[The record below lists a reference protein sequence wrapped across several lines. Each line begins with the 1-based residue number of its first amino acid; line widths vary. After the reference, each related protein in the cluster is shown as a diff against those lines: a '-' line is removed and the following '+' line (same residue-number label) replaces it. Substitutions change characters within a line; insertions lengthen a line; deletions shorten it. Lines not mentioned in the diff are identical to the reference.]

1 MSRHRNRKPP
11 PGTLD
16 LLVEANR
23 LLASAGIRDSQLEAE
38 LLLASA
44 LGTSRGD
51 LYVPPGKDPTQ
62 AEAERFLDF
71 VVQRMARAPIQ
82 YITGEAA
89 FRHLAVLVG
98 DAVLIPRPETEIL
111 VETALEFLGARNA
124 STLLEPGCG
133 SGAVAVSLAFECAS
147 AQIVAT
153 DIDQSAIRIARENAK
168 RYGVRQRIGFLCGD
182 LFAPVGR
189 AARFDAIVC
198 NPPYVQSCELASLDP
213 EIRDYEPHLALDGG
227 PDGLVFFRRIA
238 AEAASLLEPG
248 GRLLLEVG
256 DGQSATVVELLQRSG
271 RYTAIEVRDDLN
283 GIARVVSGRRD

>member
-71 VVQRMARAPIQ
+71 VEQRMARAPIQ

-89 FRHLAVLVG
+89 FRHLDVLVG